1 MCQAHLARL
10 WRLASTDKRHLRSK
24 VVRCSERTLSH
35 QTDILTQL
43 SRHGV
48 YFGRLD
54 SLLQRHWRHNSRHT
68 ASQHSLSRARSA
80 NHQHIMASGCGNLQG
95 TLHIALALHIGKVLD
110 IEILL
115 LRILRHLANGRSN
128 INLVIQVG
136 DNLFKTLYRNNLDTL
151 DNGRLV
157 STSRRND
164 NAA

>member
-1 MCQAHLARL
+1 
-10 WRLASTDKRHLRSK
+10 
-24 VVRCSERTLSH
+24 
-35 QTDILTQL
+35 
-43 SRHGV
+43 
-48 YFGRLD
+48 
-54 SLLQRHWRHNSRHT
+54 
-68 ASQHSLSRARSA
+68 
-80 NHQHIMASGCGNLQG
+80 MASGCGNLQG

-157 STSRRND
+157 STRRRND